1 MHMLKVNG
9 QDHPYEDGMTVT
21 SLLEQSLGITGRVVV
36 EVNGNI
42 IPSERYKTTPLNK
55 GDMVEIVHFVGGG

>member
-1 MHMLKVNG
+1 MLKVNG
-9 QDHPYEDGMTVT
+9 QDQPYQDDMTVA
-21 SLLEQSLGITGRVVV
+21 SLLEQTLGITDRVVV

-42 IPSERYKTTPLNK
+42 IQHEFYASTPLNK

>member
-42 IPSERYKTTPLNK
+42 IPSEGYKTTPLNK